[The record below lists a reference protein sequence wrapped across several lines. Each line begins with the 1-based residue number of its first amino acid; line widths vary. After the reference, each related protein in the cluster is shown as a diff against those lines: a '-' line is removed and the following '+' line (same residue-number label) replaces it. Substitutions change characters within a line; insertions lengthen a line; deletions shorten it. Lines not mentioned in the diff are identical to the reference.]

1 MLVHIRNARIDAAKV
16 ELLAVGLANENN
28 QKGIQAVFERYLRI
42 QFPGQDR
49 EDKDKKAMEA
59 ARAALAEEVKK
70 VYVVRRHRGGG
81 KNSLQSA
88 AAMRANPGFAQVAG
102 RGVFEEFKREKDL
115 RDRFAR
121 GRKYKLP
128 EGVEVE
134 ER

>member
-1 MLVHIRNARIDAAKV
+1 M
-16 ELLAVGLANENN
+16 AVGLANEAN
-28 QKGIQAVFERYLRI
+28 QKALQAVFERFLRL

-49 EDKDKKAMEA
+49 EDKDKKAMDA

-81 KNSLQSA
+81 KNSLESA

-121 GRKYKLP
+121 GKKYTLP
-128 EGVEVE
+128 DGVEIE